1 MRIVLILAALAI
13 VARVIDQKL
22 LGLLILLFILGCS
35 LWGVGE
41 TVVDLMTGNSTL
53 TKEGRR
59 RHLLRHLESLPSNF
73 NPCYHNLRRRG
84 ISHAE
89 CLRRGEPPLRP
100 DDYYE
105 KKIERMQKEY
115 PGA

>member
-1 MRIVLILAALAI
+1 MRIMSIIVMLTI
-13 VARVIDQKL
+13 VAFATNQKW
-22 LGLLILLFILGCS
+22 LGLLILLFIVGCA
-35 LWGVGE
+35 LFGVGE
-41 TVVDLMTGNSTL
+41 TIVDLLTGNSTL
-53 TKEGRR
+53 TKQGRR
-59 RHLLRHLESLPSNF
+59 NATLKHLASLPSNF

-105 KKIERMQKEY
+105 RKLERAMKEF
-115 PGA
+115 PNA

>member
-1 MRIVLILAALAI
+1 MRVVLILAAI
-13 VARVIDQKL
+13 SFVAYVTNQKW
-22 LGLLILLFILGCS
+22 LGLLVLLFIVGCA
-35 LWGVGE
+35 LFGVME
-41 TVVDLMTGNSTL
+41 TIVDLFTGNSTL
-53 TKEGRR
+53 TKQGKRN
-59 RHLLRHLESLPSNF
+59 HLLRHLESLPPNF

-105 KKIERMQKEY
+105 RKLERAMKEF
-115 PGA
+115 PQ